1 MFGASIGRAA
11 QRIIDAMVRWLAH
24 GHFNPNILTVVGV
37 AINVGSGLL
46 FGFGRF
52 FWAGIVLIIA
62 NLFDML
68 DGQVARLSGRVT
80 RFGGFLD
87 SSLDRLSDMVV
98 FVGLM
103 VFYARATEYHST
115 LNVFLAGAGLM
126 VSVWVRYA
134 SARAE
139 SLIPKCD
146 VGFLR
151 RPERVVLFI
160 IGALSTVPGS
170 NNYFAYRMPAVLWV
184 LAVGSYWT
192 FAHRMYHT
200 WTEVNRSEAKHVV
213 AESGAS
219 AGEQSEVR
227 SKPTLANKPASLGFW
242 SIVTAGEVAA
252 WRVKW
257 EVLFASILALWI
269 GGRIVRS
276 ISQNPSRFIGL
287 RPARIGFA
295 SVVTV
300 AVLVGVLIGITVPER
315 F

>member
-11 QRIIDAMVRWLAH
+11 QRIIDAMVRWLAK
-24 GHFNPNILTVVGV
+24 GHISPNILTVIGV
-37 AINVGSGLL
+37 SLNVGCGLL
-46 FGFGRF
+46 FGMGRF
-52 FWAGIVLIIA
+52 FWAGIALVVA

-103 VFYARATEYHST
+103 VFYARDTELHST

-126 VSVWVRYA
+126 GSVMVSYA

-160 IGALSTVPGS
+160 IGALSTHPGS
-170 NNYFAYRMPAVLWV
+170 NNFFANRMPAVLWV

-200 WTEVNRSEAKHVV
+200 WRELAKVEVVKTENAGAETSYAQSGGTSERRPKSRLVT
-213 AESGAS
+213 
-219 AGEQSEVR
+219 
-227 SKPTLANKPASLGFW
+227 KPS
-242 SIVTAGEVAA
+242 
-252 WRVKW
+252 
-257 EVLFASILALWI
+257 
-269 GGRIVRS
+269 
-276 ISQNPSRFIGL
+276 
-287 RPARIGFA
+287 
-295 SVVTV
+295 
-300 AVLVGVLIGITVPER
+300 
-315 F
+315 

>member
-1 MFGASIGRAA
+1 MFVGAIGRGA
-11 QRIIDAMVRWLAH
+11 QRIIDAMVRWLAY
-24 GHFNPNILTVVGV
+24 GHINPNILTVIGV

-46 FGFGRF
+46 FGYGYF
-52 FWAGIVLIIA
+52 FWAGIVLIVA

-103 VFYARATEYHST
+103 VFYARDTQFHST

-126 VSVWVRYA
+126 GSVMVSYA

-139 SLIPKCD
+139 SLIEKCD
-146 VGFLR
+146 VGFLK

-160 IGALSTVPGS
+160 IGALSTHPRS
-170 NNYFAYRMPAVLWV
+170 TNFFANRMPAVLWV

-200 WTEVNRSEAKHVV
+200 WYELTKLKTDAREKKETTPAI
-213 AESGAS
+213 AAS
-219 AGEQSEVR
+219 NAG
-227 SKPTLANKPASLGFW
+227 
-242 SIVTAGEVAA
+242 
-252 WRVKW
+252 
-257 EVLFASILALWI
+257 
-269 GGRIVRS
+269 
-276 ISQNPSRFIGL
+276 
-287 RPARIGFA
+287 
-295 SVVTV
+295 
-300 AVLVGVLIGITVPER
+300 PER
-315 F
+315 RTEQPLVHKAG

>member
-1 MFGASIGRAA
+1 MFGASIGRAG

-24 GHFNPNILTVVGV
+24 GHINPNILTVVGV

-46 FGFGRF
+46 FGMGQF
-52 FWAGIVLIIA
+52 FWAGIVLIVA

-68 DGQVARLSGRVT
+68 DGQVARMSGRVT
-80 RFGGFLD
+80 SFGGFLD

-103 VFYARATEYHST
+103 VFYARDTEFHST
-115 LNVFLAGAGLM
+115 LNVFLAGAGRLGSVM
-126 VSVWVRYA
+126 VSYA

-160 IGALSTVPGS
+160 IGALSTRPS
-170 NNYFAYRMPAVLWV
+170 SHNFFANRMPAVLWV

-200 WTEVNRSEAKHVV
+200 WLELDRSQTNEELNEDAAKQISQ
-213 AESGAS
+213 APDLRRE
-219 AGEQSEVR
+219 
-227 SKPTLANKPASLGFW
+227 PTLAHKPS
-242 SIVTAGEVAA
+242 
-252 WRVKW
+252 
-257 EVLFASILALWI
+257 
-269 GGRIVRS
+269 
-276 ISQNPSRFIGL
+276 
-287 RPARIGFA
+287 
-295 SVVTV
+295 
-300 AVLVGVLIGITVPER
+300 
-315 F
+315 

>member
-1 MFGASIGRAA
+1 MFGASIGRAG

-24 GHFNPNILTVVGV
+24 GHINPNILTLVGV
-37 AINVGSGLL
+37 SINVGSGLL
-46 FGFGRF
+46 FGFGKF

-103 VFYARATEYHST
+103 VFYARDTEFHST
-115 LNVFLAGAGLM
+115 LNVFLAGAGMMGSVM
-126 VSVWVRYA
+126 VSYA

-139 SLIPKCD
+139 SIIPKCD

-160 IGALSTVPGS
+160 IGALSTRPGS
-170 NNYFAYRMPAVLWV
+170 QNYFLNRMPAVLWV
-184 LAVGSYWT
+184 LAIGSYWT

-200 WTEVNRSEAKHVV
+200 WLE
-213 AESGAS
+213 
-219 AGEQSEVR
+219 
-227 SKPTLANKPASLGFW
+227 LNKTKRLTRP
-242 SIVTAGEVAA
+242 EVAA
-252 WRVKW
+252 PPVQAPAERRP
-257 EVLFASILALWI
+257 EPALTAKI
-269 GGRIVRS
+269 G
-276 ISQNPSRFIGL
+276 
-287 RPARIGFA
+287 PA
-295 SVVTV
+295 
-300 AVLVGVLIGITVPER
+300 
-315 F
+315 

>member
-11 QRIIDAMVRWLAH
+11 QRIIDAIVRWLAI
-24 GHFNPNILTVVGV
+24 GHINPNILTVIGV
-37 AINVGSGLL
+37 SLNVGCGLL
-46 FGFGRF
+46 FGLGLF
-52 FWAGIVLIIA
+52 FYAGIALIVA
-62 NLFDML
+62 NLFDMH

-103 VFYARATEYHST
+103 VYYARDTPAHST

-126 VSVWVRYA
+126 GSVMVSYA

-160 IGALSTVPGS
+160 IGALSTYPGS
-170 NNYFAYRMPAVLWV
+170 TNYFANRMPAVLWV

-200 WTEVNRSEAKHVV
+200 WRELTKVEEKTANVDAEASYAQSNGSKERPKRAEV
-213 AESGAS
+213 
-219 AGEQSEVR
+219 
-227 SKPTLANKPASLGFW
+227 P
-242 SIVTAGEVAA
+242 I
-252 WRVKW
+252 
-257 EVLFASILALWI
+257 
-269 GGRIVRS
+269 
-276 ISQNPSRFIGL
+276 
-287 RPARIGFA
+287 
-295 SVVTV
+295 
-300 AVLVGVLIGITVPER
+300 
-315 F
+315 

>member
-1 MFGASIGRAA
+1 MFGASIGRGA
-11 QRIIDAMVRWLAH
+11 QRIIDAIVRWLAM
-24 GHFNPNILTVVGV
+24 GHISPNVLTVIGV
-37 AINVGSGLL
+37 SLNVGCGLL
-46 FGFGRF
+46 FGMGWF
-52 FWAGIVLIIA
+52 FWAGIALIVA

-103 VFYARATEYHST
+103 VFYARDIPDHST

-126 VSVWVRYA
+126 GSVMVSYA

-160 IGALSTVPGS
+160 IGALSTHPGS
-170 NNYFAYRMPAVLWV
+170 TNFFANRMPAVLWV
-184 LAVGSYWT
+184 LAIGSYWT

-200 WTEVNRSEAKHVV
+200 WRELNRVELK
-213 AESGAS
+213 AESP
-219 AGEQSEVR
+219 E
-227 SKPTLANKPASLGFW
+227 
-242 SIVTAGEVAA
+242 AA
-252 WRVKW
+252 
-257 EVLFASILALWI
+257 EVLD
-269 GGRIVRS
+269 RS
-276 ISQNPSRFIGL
+276 YRTNWTYIDRKVEP
-287 RPARIGFA
+287 
-295 SVVTV
+295 
-300 AVLVGVLIGITVPER
+300 
-315 F
+315 

>member
-1 MFGASIGRAA
+1 MFGASIGRGA
-11 QRIIDAMVRWLAH
+11 QRIIDAIVRWLAH
-24 GHFNPNILTVVGV
+24 GHISPNVLTVIGV
-37 AINVGSGLL
+37 SLNVGCGLL
-46 FGFGRF
+46 FGMGRF
-52 FWAGIVLIIA
+52 FSAGIALIVA

-103 VFYARATEYHST
+103 VFYARDTPFHST

-126 VSVWVRYA
+126 GSVMVSYA

-160 IGALSTVPGS
+160 IGALSTHPGS
-170 NNYFAYRMPAVLWV
+170 DNFFANRMPAVLWV

-200 WTEVNRSEAKHVV
+200 WRELNKVETKIVESLPVANRELPIEGVRRATPAAKV
-213 AESGAS
+213 S
-219 AGEQSEVR
+219 
-227 SKPTLANKPASLGFW
+227 T
-242 SIVTAGEVAA
+242 
-252 WRVKW
+252 
-257 EVLFASILALWI
+257 
-269 GGRIVRS
+269 
-276 ISQNPSRFIGL
+276 
-287 RPARIGFA
+287 
-295 SVVTV
+295 
-300 AVLVGVLIGITVPER
+300 
-315 F
+315 

>member
-11 QRIIDAMVRWLAH
+11 QRIIDAIVRWLAI
-24 GHFNPNILTVVGV
+24 GHINPNILTVIGV
-37 AINVGSGLL
+37 SLNVGCGLL
-46 FGFGRF
+46 FGMGRF
-52 FWAGIVLIIA
+52 FSAGIALIVA

-103 VFYARATEYHST
+103 VFYARATEFHST

-126 VSVWVRYA
+126 GSVMVSYA

-160 IGALSTVPGS
+160 IGALSTHPGS
-170 NNYFAYRMPAVLWV
+170 TNFFANRMPAVLWV

-200 WTEVNRSEAKHVV
+200 WRELTKSEAKTANVDADASYAQSGGSKERPKR
-213 AESGAS
+213 AE
-219 AGEQSEVR
+219 
-227 SKPTLANKPASLGFW
+227 
-242 SIVTAGEVAA
+242 
-252 WRVKW
+252 
-257 EVLFASILALWI
+257 
-269 GGRIVRS
+269 
-276 ISQNPSRFIGL
+276 
-287 RPARIGFA
+287 
-295 SVVTV
+295 
-300 AVLVGVLIGITVPER
+300 VPI
-315 F
+315 

>member
-11 QRIIDAMVRWLAH
+11 QRIIDAIVRWLAL
-24 GHFNPNILTVVGV
+24 GHINPNILTVIGV
-37 AINVGSGLL
+37 ALNVGCGLL
-46 FGFGRF
+46 FGLGWF
-52 FWAGIVLIIA
+52 FAAGIALIVA

-103 VFYARATEYHST
+103 VFYARDIESHST

-126 VSVWVRYA
+126 GSVMVSYA

-160 IGALSTVPGS
+160 IGALSTHPGS
-170 NNYFAYRMPAVLWV
+170 SNFFANRMPAVLWV

-200 WTEVNRSEAKHVV
+200 WRELTKAEAKTPNVD
-213 AESGAS
+213 AEAS
-219 AGEQSEVR
+219 YDRPKRA
-227 SKPTLANKPASLGFW
+227 
-242 SIVTAGEVAA
+242 EVA
-252 WRVKW
+252 
-257 EVLFASILALWI
+257 
-269 GGRIVRS
+269 
-276 ISQNPSRFIGL
+276 IS
-287 RPARIGFA
+287 
-295 SVVTV
+295 
-300 AVLVGVLIGITVPER
+300 
-315 F
+315 

>member
-1 MFGASIGRAA
+1 MFVNGIGRGA
-11 QRIIDAMVRWLAH
+11 QRIIDAMVRWLAY
-24 GHFNPNILTVVGV
+24 GHINPNFLTVIGV
-37 AINVGSGLL
+37 AINVCCGLL
-46 FGFGRF
+46 FGLGYF
-52 FWAGIVLIIA
+52 FSAGIVLIVA

-87 SSLDRLSDMVV
+87 SSLDRLSDMVI

-103 VFYARATEYHST
+103 VFYARDTQFHST

-126 VSVWVRYA
+126 GSVMVSYA

-160 IGALSTVPGS
+160 IGALSTHAGS
-170 NNYFAYRMPAVLWV
+170 TNFFANRMPAVLWV

-200 WTEVNRSEAKHVV
+200 WYELNKVSANSATD
-213 AESGAS
+213 ES
-219 AGEQSEVR
+219 Q
-227 SKPTLANKPASLGFW
+227 T
-242 SIVTAGEVAA
+242 
-252 WRVKW
+252 
-257 EVLFASILALWI
+257 
-269 GGRIVRS
+269 S
-276 ISQNPSRFIGL
+276 IS
-287 RPARIGFA
+287 A
-295 SVVTV
+295 SNT
-300 AVLVGVLIGITVPER
+300 GPER
-315 F
+315 RADQPLVHKAG

>member
-11 QRIIDAMVRWLAH
+11 QRIIDAIVRWLAI
-24 GHFNPNILTVVGV
+24 GHINPNILTVIGV
-37 AINVGSGLL
+37 SLNVGCGLL
-46 FGFGRF
+46 FGLGWF
-52 FWAGIVLIIA
+52 FYAGVALIVA

-103 VFYARATEYHST
+103 VFYARPQYHST

-126 VSVWVRYA
+126 GSVMVSYA

-160 IGALSTVPGS
+160 IGALSTHPGS
-170 NNYFAYRMPAVLWV
+170 TNYFANRMPAVLWV

-200 WTEVNRSEAKHVV
+200 WRELTKADKKTANVDAEASYAQSSGSKERPKRAEV
-213 AESGAS
+213 
-219 AGEQSEVR
+219 
-227 SKPTLANKPASLGFW
+227 P
-242 SIVTAGEVAA
+242 I
-252 WRVKW
+252 
-257 EVLFASILALWI
+257 
-269 GGRIVRS
+269 
-276 ISQNPSRFIGL
+276 
-287 RPARIGFA
+287 
-295 SVVTV
+295 
-300 AVLVGVLIGITVPER
+300 
-315 F
+315 

>member
-11 QRIIDAMVRWLAH
+11 QRIIDAIVRWLAS
-24 GHFNPNILTVVGV
+24 GHINPNLLTVIGVGL
-37 AINVGSGLL
+37 NVGCGLL
-46 FGFGRF
+46 FGLGRF
-52 FWAGIVLIIA
+52 FSAGILLLVA

-103 VFYARATEYHST
+103 VFYARDIPAHST

-126 VSVWVRYA
+126 GSVMVSYA

-151 RPERVVLFI
+151 RPERVILFI
-160 IGALSTVPGS
+160 IGALSTHPGS
-170 NNYFAYRMPAVLWV
+170 SNFFANRMPAVLWV

-200 WTEVNRSEAKHVV
+200 WRELAKVEATKTENVPKQE
-213 AESGAS
+213 
-219 AGEQSEVR
+219 
-227 SKPTLANKPASLGFW
+227 
-242 SIVTAGEVAA
+242 I
-252 WRVKW
+252 
-257 EVLFASILALWI
+257 
-269 GGRIVRS
+269 RI
-276 ISQNPSRFIGL
+276 QNPISFVKS
-287 RPARIGFA
+287 AF
-295 SVVTV
+295 
-300 AVLVGVLIGITVPER
+300 PEKQG
-315 F
+315 

>member
-11 QRIIDAMVRWLAH
+11 QRIIDAMVRWLAL
-24 GHFNPNILTVVGV
+24 GHINPNFLTVIGV
-37 AINVGSGLL
+37 ALNVGCGLL
-46 FGFGRF
+46 FGLGHF
-52 FWAGIVLIIA
+52 FWAGIALIVA

-103 VFYARATEYHST
+103 VFYARDTQYHST

-126 VSVWVRYA
+126 GSVMVSYA

-160 IGALSTVPGS
+160 IGALSTHPYS
-170 NNYFAYRMPAVLWV
+170 TNSFANRMPAVLWV
-184 LAVGSYWT
+184 LAIGSYWT

-200 WTEVNRSEAKHVV
+200 WRELTLVEAKSENVD
-213 AESGAS
+213 AS
-219 AGEQSEVR
+219 TSYSQAGGGNERRTEQLLVH
-227 SKPTLANKPASLGFW
+227 KPS
-242 SIVTAGEVAA
+242 
-252 WRVKW
+252 
-257 EVLFASILALWI
+257 
-269 GGRIVRS
+269 
-276 ISQNPSRFIGL
+276 
-287 RPARIGFA
+287 
-295 SVVTV
+295 
-300 AVLVGVLIGITVPER
+300 
-315 F
+315 

>member
-11 QRIIDAMVRWLAH
+11 QRIIDAIVRWLAS
-24 GHFNPNILTVVGV
+24 GHINPNVLTVIGVG
-37 AINVGSGLL
+37 INVGCGLL
-46 FGFGRF
+46 FGFGLF
-52 FWAGIVLIIA
+52 FQAGIALIVA

-103 VFYARATEYHST
+103 VFYARDTPFHST

-126 VSVWVRYA
+126 GSVMVSYA

-160 IGALSTVPGS
+160 IGALSTHPGS
-170 NNYFAYRMPAVLWV
+170 SNFFANRMPAVLWV

-200 WTEVNRSEAKHVV
+200 WRELAKVEAK
-213 AESGAS
+213 
-219 AGEQSEVR
+219 SENV
-227 SKPTLANKPASLGFW
+227 PAQE
-242 SIVTAGEVAA
+242 I
-252 WRVKW
+252 
-257 EVLFASILALWI
+257 
-269 GGRIVRS
+269 RI
-276 ISQNPSRFIGL
+276 QNPISFVKS
-287 RPARIGFA
+287 AF
-295 SVVTV
+295 
-300 AVLVGVLIGITVPER
+300 PEKQG
-315 F
+315 

>member
-1 MFGASIGRAA
+1 MFGSSIGRGA
-11 QRIIDAMVRWLAH
+11 QRIIDAIVRWLAL
-24 GHFNPNILTVVGV
+24 GHINPNILTVIGV
-37 AINVGSGLL
+37 ALNVGCGVL
-46 FGFGRF
+46 FGMGWF
-52 FWAGIVLIIA
+52 FSAGVALVVA

-103 VFYARATEYHST
+103 VFYARDLPFHST

-126 VSVWVRYA
+126 GSVMVSYA

-160 IGALSTVPGS
+160 IGALSTHPGS
-170 NNYFAYRMPAVLWV
+170 TNFFANRMPAVLWV

-200 WTEVNRSEAKHVV
+200 WRELNRKDAKTENVEDTSSYSQTVESERR
-213 AESGAS
+213 AE
-219 AGEQSEVR
+219 QR
-227 SKPTLANKPASLGFW
+227 LLHKPS
-242 SIVTAGEVAA
+242 
-252 WRVKW
+252 
-257 EVLFASILALWI
+257 
-269 GGRIVRS
+269 
-276 ISQNPSRFIGL
+276 
-287 RPARIGFA
+287 
-295 SVVTV
+295 
-300 AVLVGVLIGITVPER
+300 
-315 F
+315 

>member
-11 QRIIDAMVRWLAH
+11 QRIIDAMVRWLAY
-24 GHFNPNILTVVGV
+24 GHINPNILTVIGV
-37 AINVGSGLL
+37 SLNVGCGLL
-46 FGFGRF
+46 FGFGQF
-52 FWAGIVLIIA
+52 FWAGIVLIVA

-103 VFYARATEYHST
+103 VFYARATESHST

-126 VSVWVRYA
+126 GSVMVSYA

-160 IGALSTVPGS
+160 IGALSTHPGS
-170 NNYFAYRMPAVLWV
+170 NNFFANRMPAVLWV

-200 WTEVNRSEAKHVV
+200 WYELNKVKRESEEPKAK
-213 AESGAS
+213 AS
-219 AGEQSEVR
+219 
-227 SKPTLANKPASLGFW
+227 TPASN
-242 SIVTAGEVAA
+242 VT
-252 WRVKW
+252 
-257 EVLFASILALWI
+257 
-269 GGRIVRS
+269 
-276 ISQNPSRFIGL
+276 
-287 RPARIGFA
+287 
-295 SVVTV
+295 
-300 AVLVGVLIGITVPER
+300 PER
-315 F
+315 RAEQTLVHKVG

>member
-1 MFGASIGRAA
+1 LFGASIGRGG

-24 GHFNPNILTVVGV
+24 GHINPNILTVVGV
-37 AINVGSGLL
+37 ALNVGCGLL
-46 FGFGRF
+46 FGLGRF
-52 FWAGIVLIIA
+52 FSAGIALIVA

-103 VFYARATEYHST
+103 VFYARDTQFHST

-126 VSVWVRYA
+126 GSVMVSYA

-146 VGFLR
+146 VGFLK

-160 IGALSTVPGS
+160 IGALSTFPGS
-170 NNYFAYRMPAVLWV
+170 NNFFANRMPAVLWV

-200 WTEVNRSEAKHVV
+200 WKELNTAEA
-213 AESGAS
+213 
-219 AGEQSEVR
+219 
-227 SKPTLANKPASLGFW
+227 PAM
-242 SIVTAGEVAA
+242 EVAA
-252 WRVKW
+252 QAAYTKPEGSTER
-257 EVLFASILALWI
+257 
-269 GGRIVRS
+269 R
-276 ISQNPSRFIGL
+276 
-287 RPARIGFA
+287 
-295 SVVTV
+295 
-300 AVLVGVLIGITVPER
+300 PER
-315 F
+315 RLAHKIG